1 MKADSGFERL
11 CLISTYH
18 TQFRNK
24 FAGVRLSPLCA
35 QASTSFVFGSPSG
48 FWIFVELQHCLYPWR
63 TRIFWTGTGCWGNFT
78 LTGIPPLPRGQV
90 DVKITFTIDADGIL
104 SVSWTLMSILSAN
117 MVEH

>member
-1 MKADSGFERL
+1 MEDEDLLDRNRL
-11 CLISTYH
+11 L
-18 TQFRNK
+18 
-24 FAGVRLSPLCA
+24 
-35 QASTSFVFGSPSG
+35 
-48 FWIFVELQHCLYPWR
+48 
-63 TRIFWTGTGCWGNFT
+63 GNFT